1 MDGSVK
7 IGAYRFPDRKKPCLC
22 VEKGNTCTVYGSF
35 IDTDLV
41 IRICPN
47 AQAKM
52 EADFL
57 HEMIH
62 GMLDHLGY
70 TEHDEKKVDE
80 LANVLHMVIPDNPAV
95 FVPVREGQHENG

>member
-1 MDGSVK
+1 MTIPEKLK
-7 IGAYRFPDRKKPCLC
+7 IGAK
-22 VEKGNTCTVYGSF
+22 VYGVEISY
-35 IDTDLV
+35 TDLV

-80 LANVLHMVIPDNPAV
+80 LANVLHMVILDNPAV
-95 FVPVREGQHENG
+95 FAPVKEGQHENG

>member
-1 MDGSVK
+1 
-7 IGAYRFPDRKKPCLC
+7 
-22 VEKGNTCTVYGSF
+22 
-35 IDTDLV
+35 
-41 IRICPN
+41 
-47 AQAKM
+47 M

-80 LANVLHMVIPDNPAV
+80 LANVLHMVILDNPAV